1 MGRIKAVNITSTPSR
16 IRSIKSTDPEFMMQ
30 DGFTI
35 APRAAFEVDNLCP
48 WEYKSIIAT
57 CINNGW
63 LKPVAYVKDHEMF
76 WMELER

>member
-1 MGRIKAVNITSTPSR
+1 MGRVKEVNITSTPSR

-30 DGFTI
+30 DGFKIT
-35 APRAAFEVDNLCP
+35 PRAAFEIDNLCP
-48 WEYKSIIAT
+48 REYKLIIRD

-76 WMELER
+76 WEEFER